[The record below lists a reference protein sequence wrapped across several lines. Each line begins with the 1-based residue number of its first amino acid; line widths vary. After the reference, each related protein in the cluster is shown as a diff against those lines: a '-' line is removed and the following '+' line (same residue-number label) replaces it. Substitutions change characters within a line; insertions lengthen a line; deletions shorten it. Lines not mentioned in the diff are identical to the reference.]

1 MIALVDNRDSFT
13 FNLVQELQALGA
25 EVRVLQGRTARPAE
39 VLDAAG
45 VVLGP
50 GPGSPAGAG
59 CCEEVVRRAA
69 ADDSA
74 PPLLG
79 VCLGHQ
85 AIATAL
91 GGRVRRSADIAHG
104 RTRAVLHDG
113 TGVLDG
119 LPSPFEMARYN
130 SLVVDDAALPPE
142 LVVTGRTE
150 DGDVA
155 ALRHTER
162 PIHGVQGHPE
172 SVLCVEGG
180 RTVLANFLAL
190 CGVQI
195 R

>member
-13 FNLVQELQALGA
+13 FNLVQQLQALGA
-25 EVRVLQGRTARPAE
+25 EVRVLQGRTAWAADA
-39 VLDAAG
+39 LDAAG

-50 GPGSPAGAG
+50 GPGTPAGAG
-59 CCEEVVRRAA
+59 CCEEVVRRAVA
-69 ADDSA
+69 APEA
-74 PPLLG
+74 PPILG

-104 RTRAVLHDG
+104 RTRAVRHDG
-113 TGVLDG
+113 SGLLRG

-130 SLVVDDAALPPE
+130 SLVVDEAALPDG

-155 ALRHTER
+155 ALRHVDR

-180 RTVLANFLAL
+180 RTVLANFLRL
-190 CGVQI
+190 CGVGG
-195 R
+195 